1 MEYIKSQNE
10 NEKFMNEEFTPNDL
24 ENDEFILNTEEGDY
38 KNLMM
43 RLKDISKT
51 ITLLEKKYLDK
62 F

>member
-1 MEYIKSQNE
+1 
-10 NEKFMNEEFTPNDL
+10 MNEEFAPQNL
-24 ENDEFILNTEEGDY
+24 ESDEFILNTEEGDY

-51 ITLLEKKYLDK
+51 IVLLEKKYLDK

>member
-1 MEYIKSQNE
+1 
-10 NEKFMNEEFTPNDL
+10 MNKEFTPYDAESYDSL
-24 ENDEFILNTEEGDY
+24 LNTEEDDY

-51 ITLLEKKYLDK
+51 IVLLEKKYLDK